1 MPMLHSQSSNKDL
14 LLEIQETFFYYLFSE
29 ERVALYLLFH
39 SPPHKPWGTANVQ
52 SQGHLLGRV
61 LPSGRAHFLL
71 RRGLQE
77 RKSSLPPLL
86 ACSPHS
92 CTCQND
98 TCLLGRAGQGRQ
110 AYPSGLRGRSR
121 APHLAKNPGPGHN
134 PVLSQMCTWGSEGED
149 TGTCTA
155 ARSKWY
161 FNSHPA
167 AVFWEADSTATEY
180 QPLGQGLEAQDR
192 QQAA

>member
-61 LPSGRAHFLL
+61 LPSGRARFLL

-98 TCLLGRAGQGRQ
+98 TCLLGRAGQAGLPLRPEGKKQGTSPGQESRPRPQSCAESDVHMRQ
-110 AYPSGLRGRSR
+110 WGW
-121 APHLAKNPGPGHN
+121 GHGY
-134 PVLSQMCTWGSEGED
+134 LHSC
-149 TGTCTA
+149 
-155 ARSKWY
+155 
-161 FNSHPA
+161 
-167 AVFWEADSTATEY
+167 
-180 QPLGQGLEAQDR
+180 
-192 QQAA
+192 

>member
-1 MPMLHSQSSNKDL
+1 MPMLHSQSSDKDL

-61 LPSGRAHFLL
+61 LPSGRARFLL

-98 TCLLGRAGQGRQ
+98 TCLLGRAGRPTPQAWGEEAGYLTWPRIQAQATILCWVRCAHEAVRVRTRVPAQLLDQNGTLIPILLLFFGRQ
-110 AYPSGLRGRSR
+110 TL
-121 APHLAKNPGPGHN
+121 
-134 PVLSQMCTWGSEGED
+134 
-149 TGTCTA
+149 
-155 ARSKWY
+155 
-161 FNSHPA
+161 
-167 AVFWEADSTATEY
+167 
-180 QPLGQGLEAQDR
+180 QPLNTNL
-192 QQAA
+192 